1 MMKWGANELMNCWWT
16 DEQTDE
22 LMNWWT
28 DDELTN
34 WWTDQLMTLS
44 LTDCDQLMK
53 WWTDKL
59 IDWWQTDELLH
70 CWTR

>member
-1 MMKWGANELMNCWWT
+1 MLNWLWTNEMI
-16 DEQTDE
+16 DE

-44 LTDCDQLMK
+44 WTDYDQFMKGWTDKLMK